1 MTIHPSR
8 FKELPRIET
17 VTVVSPSTLRVRWR
31 GKKSADT
38 VNLIGW
44 IATGGEILAPLRDPG
59 MFSRAAVARYGTAVA
74 WDDGDLTI
82 DAVHLKQLADEQR
95 LFSNSDVRAWQDKVN
110 ISNNEAA
117 DFVGVSLSTWNSYK
131 VKAAI
136 PQAVAIALRA
146 ALRDPLLMQAHLRPR
161 TVGRPPKSS
170 AGASK
175 Y

>member
-95 LFSNSDVRAWQDKVN
+95 PFSNSDVRAWQDKVN